1 MHCRTGSLENSL
13 ILDNIAGNVHCRTG
27 SLEAAMAGED
37 EQEFRQ
43 RCISGFQKSEALDTM
58 IDALHANNCSAT
70 ESGGTMNILLVSQCN
85 KRALTE
91 TRRILDQFAERKGDR
106 TWQTAI
112 TLEGLNTLRKL
123 LRKTARRNTAVAC
136 HWIKS
141 SGQTELLWIV
151 GNLRRF
157 NLQGVV
163 PTNTT
168 QRDVLKSQD
177 ENHWHSV
184 EAISLL
190 AAIAGLFHDFG
201 KANALFQQGLQ
212 GDERFQPYRHEW
224 VSLRLFRAFVDN
236 QNDKEWLTSLSQ
248 IELGDEDKILSR
260 LIKDGIAKKYTNPFT
275 DLPPLA
281 TTVAWLILSHHRLPV
296 YPSYDD
302 RYVRRPQ
309 LKDIDSWLINH
320 LEPSWNSVNID
331 NKVWS
336 DQDKHDVWTFP
347 NGTPIRSQTWR
358 QKAQKFARRAL
369 QSTSLSQYGNLNQRF
384 TSHMSRLILMLAD
397 HHYSSLPATLGWQ
410 DVNYGVFAN
419 TDKTTGKCKQRLDEH
434 NIGVGQNA
442 LLLGRNLPHIR
453 KTLPAITRHK
463 GFKQRSK
470 DEKYRWQDQAF
481 DVACALRERSV
492 EQGFFGINMAS
503 TGCGKTFANARIM
516 YGLADEKQGCRFS
529 IALGLRTLTLQ
540 TGDALRKRLYLEED
554 DLAVLIGSQAV
565 KELHQLRQ
573 KALEPD
579 VGSISAEE
587 LFAEHQYISYDGSL
601 DGGYL
606 GKWLCKDKLNEKN
619 DKLNELLSAPVL
631 VTTIDHL
638 IPATEGIRGG
648 KQIAPMLR
656 LFTSDLVLD
665 EPDDFDINDLP
676 ALCRLVNWAGLLGSR
691 VLFSSATLPPALI
704 QTLFNAYRAGRQD
717 YQLACGQPG
726 APVNICCA
734 WFDEYETT
742 QQDVVDAYQF
752 QEQHNIF
759 VNKRIGRLKETVPLR
774 KAELVPIISETRE
787 VDNVINTIAEVM
799 HRSILKLHEEHHQTH
814 SSGKT
819 VSIGLIRMANIN
831 PLVAVAQR
839 LLQIPSPENVRIHY
853 CVYHSQHP
861 LAIRSHLEHRLDSTL
876 TRYDEEELWQVAE
889 IRKALEE
896 MPEKHHI
903 FVSLATSVAEV
914 GRDHDYDWSIAEPSS
929 MRSLIQ
935 LAGRIQR
942 HRQKEPKIPNLHILV
957 KNYKALKATDLEHPV
972 YCRPG
977 FESKDYLLASHD
989 LHELL
994 EPDQYELISA
1004 LPRIRERDDAG
1015 ERSPFQN
1022 LVDLE
1027 HQRLW
1032 DELQGDS
1039 DNEYGYCSALWWRKQ
1054 ASWCA
1059 ELQLYKP
1066 FRKPEIGYKSDRLY
1080 YLWLEEEGEKAKFM
1094 APDSGPAGIKDDGK
1108 FKDVQELLFASGVNI
1123 WIELD
1128 TETIYQNLAG
1138 IHEMELKDISQRFGE
1153 ICLREKKD
1161 GGEAWCYHPFL
1172 GVFREV
1178 S

>member
-1 MHCRTGSLENSL
+1 
-13 ILDNIAGNVHCRTG
+13 
-27 SLEAAMAGED
+27 
-37 EQEFRQ
+37 
-43 RCISGFQKSEALDTM
+43 
-58 IDALHANNCSAT
+58 
-70 ESGGTMNILLVSQCN
+70 MNILLVSQCN

-141 SGQTELLWIV
+141 GGQTELLWIV

-157 NLQGVV
+157 NSRGVV

-201 KANALFQQGLQ
+201 KANALFQQGLR
-212 GDERFQPYRHEW
+212 GDGRFQPYRHEW
-224 VSLRLFRAFVDN
+224 VSLRLFQAFVDK

-248 IELGDEDKILSR
+248 IEPSDEDKILSR
-260 LIKDGIAKKYTNPFT
+260 LVKDGIDKKYTNPFT
-275 DLPPLA
+275 NLPPLA

-296 YPSYDD
+296 YPSYHSD
-302 RYVRRPQ
+302 YSNEPQ
-309 LKDIDSWLINH
+309 LEYIDNWLTKQ
-320 LEPSWNSVNID
+320 LQPSWNSVNMD
-331 NKVWS
+331 KKDWS
-336 DQDKHDVWTFP
+336 NQDKSDVWTFP
-347 NGTPIRSQTWR
+347 NGTPIRSLTWC

-384 TSHMSRLILMLAD
+384 TSHMSRLVLMLAD

-410 DVNYGVFAN
+410 DVNYDVFAN

-481 DVACALRERSV
+481 DIACALRERSV

-540 TGDALRKRLYLEED
+540 TGDALRKRLHLEED

-579 VGSISAEE
+579 VGSISAEA
-587 LFAEHQYISYDGSL
+587 LFAEHQYVSYDGSL
-601 DGGYL
+601 DDGRL
-606 GKWLCKDKLNEKN
+606 SHWLRKDNKLNK
-619 DKLNELLSAPVL
+619 LLSAPVL
-631 VTTIDHL
+631 VATIDHL

-656 LFTSDLVLD
+656 LLTSDLVLD
-665 EPDDFDINDLP
+665 EPDDFDINDLS

-691 VLFSSATLPPALI
+691 VLLSSATLPPALI

-717 YQLACGQPG
+717 YQLACGQPN

-759 VNKRIGRLKETVPLR
+759 VNKRIGWLKKIVPLR
-774 KAELVPIISETRE
+774 KAELVQIISESRK
-787 VDNVINTIAEVM
+787 VDNVINAIAEVM
-799 HRSILKLHEEHHQTH
+799 HSSILKLHEEHHQTH

-839 LLQIPSPENVRIHY
+839 LLQIPSPKNVRIHY

-903 FVSLATSVAEV
+903 FVVLATSVAEV

-942 HRQKEPKIPNLHILV
+942 HRRKEPQGPNLHILA

-977 FESKDYLLASHD
+977 FESTSYRLASHD
-989 LHELL
+989 LCELL
-994 EPDQYELISA
+994 EPYQYELISA

-1015 ERSPFQN
+1015 ECSPFQN

-1039 DNEYGYCSALWWRKQ
+1039 EKPFCYCTALWWRKE

-1059 ELQLYKP
+1059 ELQRCKP
-1066 FRKPEIGYKSDRLY
+1066 FRRSEPDELC
-1080 YLWLEEEGEKAKFM
+1080 YLWLEEEGEEVRFIES
-1094 APDSGPAGIKDDGK
+1094 DSGFTGVKESGSFDYLL
-1108 FKDVQELLFASGVNI
+1108 ELSFAQGVSI

-1128 TETIYQNLAG
+1128 TETIYQHLAD
-1138 IHEMELKDISQRFGE
+1138 IYEMELKAISQHFGE
-1153 ICLREKKD
+1153 ICLRKKD
-1161 GGEAWCYHPFL
+1161 DGEAWRYHPFL
-1172 GVFREV
+1172 GVFGAL